1 MFYLLI
7 ALGFFTTSLEIVYGQ
22 VYGSACTVNP
32 SGFPGTCKLLTECR
46 QVRDD
51 IIKNQRL
58 PQLCGF
64 RETQTIVCCPQ
75 VTEKRNPGD
84 IVKTKC
90 KEYSYAKNE
99 CGHKIVKRI
108 VGGVVSGRKE
118 FPHMAFLG
126 YETEDNEVIK
136 WLCGG
141 TIISDRF
148 ILTAAH
154 CFVTSLRNG
163 LTLKY
168 VKIGVTNVNETDHKQ
183 ELNVLQTIA
192 HPDYKPP
199 AKYNDIG
206 LVKLEK
212 PIELNSYARPACL
225 YTEKSISVEKG
236 IATGWG
242 FTSFASGSLSDQLNK
257 VELVFVSNE
266 FCNMTYK
273 DLISRNLR
281 RGVVDDIQLCAGSGK
296 DEKDTCQGDAGG
308 PLQIYHEGDDISC
321 MYDIVGITSFGKA
334 CGLGPGIYTRVSH
347 YIKWIE
353 DIVWPEK
360 H

>member
-1 MFYLLI
+1 MFHLHITFLVFTALI
-7 ALGFFTTSLEIVYGQ
+7 EIVYGHLN
-22 VYGSACTVNP
+22 GI
-32 SGFPGTCKLLTECR
+32 CKLLTECR
-46 QVRDD
+46 QVRHD
-51 IIKNQRL
+51 IIKNHHL

-64 RETQTIVCCPQ
+64 RETQPIVCCPQ
-75 VTEKRNPGD
+75 VTQNRKPGD
-84 IVKTKC
+84 ISKIKC
-90 KEYSYAKNE
+90 KEYSSYAKNE

-108 VGGVVSGRKE
+108 IGGEVATRKE
-118 FPHMAFLG
+118 FPHMALLG
-126 YETEDNEVIK
+126 FEEASGNVTSI
-136 WLCGG
+136 CGG

-148 ILTAAH
+148 ILTAAQ
-154 CFVTSLRNG
+154 CFSQNG
-163 LTLKY
+163 ITRIN

-192 HPDYKPP
+192 HTNYDSFSF
-199 AKYNDIG
+199 YNDIA

-242 FTSFASGSLSDQLNK
+242 ITSFPSHSQSDQLNK

-266 FCNMTYK
+266 LCNKTY
-273 DLISRNLR
+273 D
-281 RGVVDDIQLCAGSGK
+281 GFVVDDSQLCAGSGK
-296 DEKDTCQGDAGG
+296 DEKDTCQGDSGG
-308 PLQIYHEGDDISC
+308 PLQIYHEGDDILC
-321 MYDIVGITSFGKA
+321 MYDVVGITSFGQFD
-334 CGLGPGIYTRVSH
+334 CGLAPGVYTRVSH